1 LPGSDP
7 LIHPSAVVHPR
18 ARLAEGVRI
27 GPGCVIGEHVSIG
40 PHTSLESHVC
50 VDGWTDIGA
59 DNRFSPFASIGT
71 EPQDVGYKGDET
83 HVRIGDRNL
92 FREFV
97 TVNRGTVKGGGL
109 TRIGD
114 DGYFMAYAHIAH
126 DCQVGNQVIM
136 INAATLGGHVEVGD
150 GVMISA
156 FSAVHQFSRIGR
168 SAFVGGFSV
177 ITKDVVPFCKV
188 AGQRPVHIL
197 GPNAIGLRR
206 KGFSGE
212 RIRRIKAIF
221 DLLFFSD
228 LNTRQAVER
237 IRTEFPA
244 DEDRD
249 EILRF
254 IEGSKRG
261 IIKKSGEAWEND
273 SE

>member
-1 LPGSDP
+1 LSGPES
-7 LIHPSAVVHPR
+7 LIHPSAVVHPG
-18 ARLAEGVRI
+18 ARLGADVRI
-27 GPGCVIGEHVSIG
+27 GPGCVVGENVLIGPGTILEHHVS
-40 PHTSLESHVC
+40 LL
-50 VDGWTDIGA
+50 GWTDIGA
-59 DNRFSPFASIGT
+59 GNRFSPFASIGT
-71 EPQDVGYKGDET
+71 EPQDVGYKGEET
-83 HVRIGDRNL
+83 HVRIGDRNV

-109 TRIGD
+109 TRIGNE
-114 DGYFMAYAHIAH
+114 GYFMAYAHIAH
-126 DCQVGNQVIM
+126 DCRVGDEVVM

-156 FSAVHQFSRIGR
+156 LSAVHQFSRIGR
-168 SAFVGGFSV
+168 AAFIGGFSV
-177 ITKDVVPFCKV
+177 ITKDVVPFAKV

-212 RIRRIKAIF
+212 RIRRIKAVF
-221 DLLFFSD
+221 DVLFFSN

-237 IRTEFPA
+237 IKAEFPP

-261 IIKKSGEAWEND
+261 IIRKGGAEWEND